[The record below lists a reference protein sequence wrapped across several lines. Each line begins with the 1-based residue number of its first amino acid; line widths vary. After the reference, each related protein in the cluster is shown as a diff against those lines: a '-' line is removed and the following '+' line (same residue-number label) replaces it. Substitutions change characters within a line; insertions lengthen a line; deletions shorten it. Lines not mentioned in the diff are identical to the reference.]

1 MRNSCGPALT
11 LARAVLTVAALFML
25 LPAGSYAQGS
35 GTVRGKVTRM
45 ESGSPVSGVSV
56 TVRGGG
62 AAAVTGPDGS
72 YQLDRVE
79 AGQRTIVFR
88 WPGYQPQ
95 EAQVTVTAGGT
106 VTADAALRMQPVL
119 LSEVV
124 VSTASRAPERVVEAP
139 AAVSMVDIPAV
150 QAANMTGQ
158 VPRALANVPGVD
170 IVQNGITDYNVNA
183 RGFNTTL
190 NRRVLV
196 LQDGRDLAV
205 AFLGAQ
211 EWGANAAG
219 MEDAGRVEL
228 VRGPGSALYGAN
240 AYSGVLAITTPT
252 AREARGTKVSM
263 TGGELSTFRGDLIH
277 AGVLSQGR
285 FGYKITGGYSR
296 SDTWSRS
303 RTNLGDLAA
312 EYAPVTSVAPSLT
325 DGIEVRP
332 LNGQS
337 IAGFPAT
344 ATGTRDPIQD
354 AYGTARLD
362 YYAANGAVTTA
373 EGGIAQV
380 QNELFVTGIG
390 RVQVTKAIRPWA
402 RVAWAHPNYNVM
414 AWYSGR
420 NSLQPQYSLNSG
432 LPLEE
437 KSAILHA
444 EAQYNRS
451 FFQDKASVVL
461 GASARNYQVNTDLTL
476 MDAADDD
483 RSDNYYA
490 GYGQVEYHI
499 IPQVRVVAAAR
510 YDDSN
515 LFKAQFSPKAGLV
528 VSPTPEHSFRFT
540 FNRAFQ
546 TPNYSEFFLRVPA
559 GAPADFSALEAGLRA
574 SPLGPAL
581 AGVPNG
587 TLFTTSSAVPVMARG
602 NPNLDVEKETS
613 YELGYK
619 GQIGRR
625 LYVTVD
631 GYLSRLTDFVTD
643 LLPRVNPQYGPWTAP
658 DAVPAPYRT
667 TLEQAVQAQL
677 LAAGQS
683 LAAAALTRVQDGST
697 AIVVSYGNSGKVDE
711 RGVELGATVAITNEI
726 QLSGNYSFFDFDVDT
741 TQTAAGDQVVPN
753 TPKHK
758 GGAQLSYHGATGL
771 DVSLSGRFVDS
782 YPWYTGVFNGYVP
795 AIQTVD
801 ASVGY
806 RLNNYVRLNLLGTN
820 ILDQQ
825 RYQLYGGS
833 IIGRRIL
840 GGVTATF

>member
-1 MRNSCGPALT
+1 
-11 LARAVLTVAALFML
+11 VE
-25 LPAGSYAQGS
+25 GS
-35 GTVRGKVTRM
+35 
-45 ESGSPVSGVSV
+45 SPVSGVSV

-88 WPGYQPQ
+88 WPGYQAQ
-95 EAQVTVTAGGT
+95 EAQITVTAGG
-106 VTADAALRMQPVL
+106 VVVADAVLRMQPVL

-124 VSTASRAPERVVEAP
+124 VSTASRTPERVVEAP
-139 AAVSMVDIPAV
+139 AAVSIVDIPAV

-158 VPRALANVPGVD
+158 VPRALAAVPGVD
-170 IVQNGITDYNVNA
+170 IVQNGITDFNVNA

-211 EWGANAAG
+211 EWGANVG
-219 MEDAGRVEL
+219 GLEDASRVEL

-252 AREARGTKVSM
+252 AREARGTKISL

-285 FGYKITGGYSR
+285 FGYKIAGGYSR

-303 RTNLGDLAA
+303 RTNVGDLAT
-312 EYAPVTSVAPSLT
+312 EYAPVKNVSVLPA
-325 DGIEVRP
+325 DGLEVRA

-337 IAGFPAT
+337 IAGFPAA

-354 AYGTARLD
+354 MYGSARLD

-373 EGGIAQV
+373 EGGITQV

-390 RVQVTKAIRPWA
+390 RVQVTKATRPWA
-402 RVAWAHPNYNVM
+402 RLAWAHPHYNVM

-420 NSLQPQYSLNSG
+420 RSLEPQYALNSG

-437 KSAILHA
+437 KSAIFHA

-451 FFQDKASVVL
+451 FFQDKATIVL

-476 MDAADDD
+476 MDANDDD

-499 IPQVRVVAAAR
+499 IPQVSLVAAAR

-515 LFKAQFSPKAGLV
+515 LFKAQFSPKAGVV

-559 GAPADFSALEAGLRA
+559 GAPADFTLLEAGLRA
-574 SPLGPAL
+574 SALGPAL

-587 TLFTTSSAVPVMARG
+587 TLFTTSAAVPVLARG

-613 YELGYK
+613 YEVGYK

-625 LYVTVD
+625 LFVTVD
-631 GYLSRLTDFVTD
+631 GYFNRLTDFVTD
-643 LLPRVNPQYGPWTAP
+643 LLPRVNPQYGAWTAP
-658 DAVPAPYRT
+658 AQVPAAYRT
-667 TLEQAVQAQL
+667 LLEGAVQAQL
-677 LAAGQS
+677 LAAGEA
-683 LAAAALTRVQDGST
+683 LAAEALTRLQDGST

-711 RGVELGATVAITNEI
+711 RGVELGATVAVTNEI
-726 QLSGNYSFFDFDVDT
+726 QFSGNYSFFDFDVDT
-741 TQTAAGDQVVPN
+741 TQTVAGDQIIPN

-758 GGAQLSYHGATGL
+758 GGAQASYHGAQGL
-771 DVSLSGRFVDS
+771 DISVGARFVDS

-795 AIQTVD
+795 SIQTVD

-806 RLNNYVRLNLLGTN
+806 RLNNYVRLTLMGTN
-820 ILDQQ
+820 ILDQK

-833 IIGRRIL
+833 IIERRVL